1 MADSKNKAL
10 PVGTVLRGAV
20 YTYTV
25 EKVLGQ
31 GSFGITYLASTLIK
45 GPLGELPMPVAVKEF
60 FAKDLDSRGEGG
72 TVSARTEDGVA
83 YRYAKAFQRESQNLS
98 KMKHPG
104 IVKVLEA
111 FQTNGTYYYSMEY
124 LPGGSLDDKVK
135 GGGIPEAEALPMIAK
150 IGEALAFMHRH
161 KMMHLDLKPKNIM
174 LKADGTPVI
183 IDFGLSKQYDEQ
195 GEPESSTTIGLGT
208 PGYAPIE
215 QATQTTSGEFQPTLD
230 IYALGATLYKMLTG
244 KTPPAATLVLNK
256 KAALEPE
263 LEVKNVS
270 SGTVDAIL
278 KAMAPLMDDRPQRVE
293 DFLSMLAGKRAEPED
308 EAEDET
314 EPKPAPKPTPNPS
327 PAPGPAPTPPGRKPK
342 TWLWALLGGLAALAV
357 AVFIFGGK
365 SRNQG
370 AGGNSGADTLAVV
383 PVDSAVETPVA
394 PPVNDPV
401 PEAPGR
407 SKITSE
413 PAGAAVLPDR
423 KDTGKKPPD
432 DTHTSEIL
440 PDAQAAFRDGNY
452 DRAAELCRLHYI
464 VVGDSR
470 ADALKEKALACAKL
484 TIEMNALASAGQR
497 ELAREKAQA
506 ILALNPD
513 DKKAQELAAFEPPQP
528 GNIEGEWVDL
538 GLPSN
543 TRWKSVSEEGS
554 YDYDE
559 AKSLFGSSLP
569 TKEQVQE
576 LVNSCVWEWTGNGYR
591 VTGPNGK
598 WINLPVAGSYGFY
611 WSSEALDSEN
621 AWGLYFISRDTMLG
635 SYPRS
640 YKFPVRLVQIV
651 RRVSGTVVR
660 RVRCR

>member
-135 GGGIPEAEALPMIAK
+135 GEGIPEAEALPMIKK
-150 IGEALAFMHRH
+150 IGEALAFMHGR

-174 LKADGTPVI
+174 LKADGMPVI
-183 IDFGLSKQYDEQ
+183 IDFGLSKQYDER
-195 GEPESSTTIGLGT
+195 GEPESSSTIGLGT
-208 PGYAPIE
+208 PGYAPLE
-215 QATQTTSGEFQPTLD
+215 QANRNSGKLFQSTLD

-244 KTPPAATLVLNK
+244 VTPPDASSILDDGL
-256 KAALEPE
+256 PE
-263 LEVKNVS
+263 IELKSKGVSDTTISAIRNAMSPGRKNRTPS
-270 SGTVDAIL
+270 
-278 KAMAPLMDDRPQRVE
+278 VE
-293 DFLSMLAGKRAEPED
+293 DFLSMLAGKSVGPED
-308 EAEDET
+308 KTEDET
-314 EPKPAPKPTPNPS
+314 EPKHAPKPTQKPS
-327 PAPGPAPTPPGRKPK
+327 PAPGPAPTHPGRKPK
-342 TWLWALLGGLAALAV
+342 TWLWALLGGLAALTV
-357 AVFIFGGK
+357 AAAFIFGGK
-365 SRNQG
+365 SRNQS

-383 PVDSAVETPVA
+383 PVDSIVETPVA

-401 PEAPGR
+401 SEAPGR

-413 PAGAAVLPDR
+413 PAGAAVLPDG
-423 KDTGKKPPD
+423 KDTGKKPPEKSGEYY

-452 DRAAELCRLHYI
+452 DRAVELCKWHYI
-464 VVGDSR
+464 IIGDRR
-470 ADALKEKALACAKL
+470 ADELRDKAEQCSKL
-484 TIEMNALASAGQR
+484 TVEMNANLSTGQK
-497 ELAREKAQA
+497 EAARETALA
-506 ILALNPD
+506 ILSLNPD
-513 DKKAQELAAFEPPQP
+513 DKKAQELAAFEPPQVP
-528 GNIEGEWVDL
+528 MIMMRQSPFL
-538 GLPSN
+538 
-543 TRWKSVSEEGS
+543 
-554 YDYDE
+554 
-559 AKSLFGSSLP
+559 A
-569 TKEQVQE
+569 QVFR
-576 LVNSCVWEWTGNGYR
+576 LRNKYR
-591 VTGPNGK
+591 
-598 WINLPVAGSYGFY
+598 S
-611 WSSEALDSEN
+611 
-621 AWGLYFISRDTMLG
+621 
-635 SYPRS
+635 
-640 YKFPVRLVQIV
+640 
-651 RRVSGTVVR
+651 
-660 RVRCR
+660 